1 MPYATATDLGLTD
14 DLLVWLTSAEDLGVP
29 DAGKIDKALTD
40 ASNRI
45 DRHIAQR
52 YSLPWSD
59 TEGQLRDLAVA
70 LARYQLYTLR
80 PDGPE
85 LPKVIVDAKLD
96 AERDLRDLRDG
107 RLSLAGA
114 SLAEANPTE
123 PAKIRVRGPSRTF
136 SRDTMDQW

>member
-1 MPYATATDLGLTD
+1 MPYAAQADLGLTD
-14 DLLVWLTSAEDLGVP
+14 DLLIWLTSAEDLGVP
-29 DAGKIDKALTD
+29 DQAKIAKALTD

-85 LPKVIVDAKLD
+85 IPKVITDAKLD

-114 SLAEANPTE
+114 SLAAANPNE

>member
-14 DLLVWLTSAEDLGVP
+14 DLLIWLTSAEDLGVP
-29 DAGKIDKALTD
+29 DAAKIDKALTD

-85 LPKVIVDAKLD
+85 LPKVIVDAKQP
-96 AERDLRDLRDG
+96 RRRQPG
-107 RLSLAGA
+107 GGQPHRAG
-114 SLAEANPTE
+114 
-123 PAKIRVRGPSRTF
+123 
-136 SRDTMDQW
+136 